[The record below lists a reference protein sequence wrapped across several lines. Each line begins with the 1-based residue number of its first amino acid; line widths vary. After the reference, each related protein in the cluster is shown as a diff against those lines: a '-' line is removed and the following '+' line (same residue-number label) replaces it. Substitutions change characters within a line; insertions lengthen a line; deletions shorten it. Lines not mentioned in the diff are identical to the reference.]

1 MPTLPARGA
10 ALFAAI
16 CAAMAAHGQS
26 TARVEILGAPMPGA
40 AASPSITVIRS
51 DELARAG
58 VQTAEQAIR
67 RIAANQSDKGLAQGV
82 GELTGGMAEVDL
94 RGLGTT
100 KTLVLLNGR
109 QLTNHAYDGGAVD
122 LHAIPMSLV
131 ERIEVLREGASAI
144 YGSGAIA
151 GVINFILKRDLQ
163 GVELAVAGERP
174 QQNGGATANL
184 SLTAGYG
191 DLAVEGLN
199 ISTTL
204 DLRRQQAISS
214 QQRGFAKSGVRRGAD
229 GSVLSFRTGS
239 TTFPGDLD
247 GFNPTL
253 ASGCAAPKSVPG
265 PNGTS
270 CRYDF
275 MRDLDLLPQNE
286 QSTWLTQA
294 TVATA
299 PGQVLALEYLR
310 AQNRTTARQ
319 GPAPLSQFMPLSS
332 PFWIA
337 GRPAGDFDNLGEGGI
352 ANWLTAPAGQR
363 VNTARSVAQRMLL
376 SAQGAISGF
385 EYNAALAFA
394 RSEVNDTLGRG
405 HVNLARIEQ
414 GLQDGHINPFGAQGA
429 LGLAAFRDAAVGGKL
444 LAAQGD
450 VATFDLQVARNL
462 RPLGFG
468 GAPVSLSLGLELRR
482 ERFGYDVQPLAA
494 QTADPGF
501 DLAVDMRGTRQAGAL
516 SALLLAPLTPT
527 VAADLAA
534 RLDRFSDSGRMTSGK
549 LGLRWQLAPAWLLR
563 ASLGTSFRV
572 PTLYERYLPQQ
583 FGEGD
588 ESFDDPLLCPGGVPL
603 PGLTAGQVCAQELLV
618 RTGGPAAFGRPLS
631 SLRSETS
638 RNADIGLLFRPTTR
652 LSAGINFWRIE
663 LRDQIDE
670 LSGSTMAADPV
681 RFASRF
687 VRCSQLDAATRA
699 AIDACLNDGS
709 FDPIAFVDS
718 PLENLGNVRAEGIDL
733 SLGLGSGPTAVGVF
747 GFSAEGSYVTRH
759 DSQETRGGAYS
770 SHVARFAT
778 DAPIFRWQHVAQATW
793 MQGPWTAALS
803 QRYLSGYTDQDATRR
818 VGAYSLLDASIAYT
832 GWKNLSLSLGVKN
845 LLDRPPPYSNQTET
859 QQVNY
864 DPRYTDPTGR
874 AWWLRLVASFE

>member
-10 ALFAAI
+10 ALVAAF
-16 CAAMAAHGQS
+16 C
-26 TARVEILGAPMPGA
+26 TATPVHAQDTPPVEILGAPIPGA
-40 AASPSITVIRS
+40 AASPSMTVIRA
-51 DELARAG
+51 DELKRAG

-122 LHAIPMSLV
+122 LHAIPMSLID
-131 ERIEVLREGASAI
+131 RIEVLREGASAI

-151 GVINFILKRDLQ
+151 GVITFILRRDLQ
-163 GVELAVAGERP
+163 GVELAVGGEQP
-174 QQNGGATANL
+174 QQAGGATANV
-184 SLTAGYG
+184 SLTAGWG
-191 DLAVEGLN
+191 DLGADGLN
-199 ISTTL
+199 ISTTI
-204 DLRRQQAISS
+204 DLRRQHAISS
-214 QQRGFAKSGVRRGAD
+214 QDRSFARSGVRHGAD
-229 GSVLSFRTGS
+229 GKVLSFRTGS

-253 ASGCAAPKSVPG
+253 ASGCAPPKSVPD
-265 PNGTS
+265 PDGTS

-294 TVATA
+294 TVMAT
-299 PGQVLALEYLR
+299 PGQVLSLEYLR
-310 AQNRTTARQ
+310 AQNETTARQ
-319 GPAPLSQFMPLSS
+319 GPAPLSQFLPLSS
-332 PFWIA
+332 RFWIA
-337 GRPAGDFDNLGEGGI
+337 GRPAADFDGLGEGGI

-363 VNTARSVAQRMLL
+363 SNTARSVAQRLLL
-376 SAQGAISGF
+376 SAQGATAGF

-394 RSEVNDTLGRG
+394 RSDVNDTLDRG
-405 HVNLARIEQ
+405 HINLARIQQ

-429 LGLAAFRDAAVGGKL
+429 VGTAAFRDAAVGGKL

-450 VATFDLQVARNL
+450 VATFDLQVAKSL
-462 RPLGFG
+462 GPLGFG

-482 ERFGYDVQPLAA
+482 ERFSFDVQPLAS

-516 SALLLAPLTPT
+516 FALLQAPLTQT

-534 RLDRFSDSGRMTSGK
+534 RVDRFSDSGRMTSGK
-549 LGLRWQLAPAWLLR
+549 FGVRWQAAPAWLLR

-572 PTLYERYLPQQ
+572 PTLYERHLPQQ
-583 FGEGD
+583 LGEGV

-603 PGLTAGQVCAQELLV
+603 PGLAGGEVCAQELLE

-638 RNADIGLLFRPTTR
+638 RNAVIGLLFQPTTR

-687 VRCSQLDAATRA
+687 VRCSQLDAATREA
-699 AIDACLNDGS
+699 VDACLNDGS

-733 SLGLGSGPTAVGVF
+733 SLGLSSGPTSAGVF
-747 GFSAEGSYVTRH
+747 GFSGEGSYITRY
-759 DSQETRGGAYS
+759 DSQDWRGGPYQ

-778 DAPIFRWQHVAQATW
+778 DAPIFRWQHVAEATW
-793 MQGPWTAALS
+793 MQGPWTTALS

-818 VGAYSLLDASIAYT
+818 VGSYSLLDASITYA

-845 LLDRPPPYSNQTET
+845 LLGRPPPYSNQSET
-859 QQVNY
+859 PQVNY

-874 AWWLRLVASFE
+874 AWWLSVVASFD